1 MCACVCFFFKKHQ
14 ALLFF
19 YILYSRHRGTPPK
32 FPVLSAAF
40 FFFFLTSQQQ
50 QYRRPCTA
58 SSALAIQVRT
68 MWGTVSS
75 QRCFRKDW
83 IYYFSTLDTRH
94 VNMPAHGVFDLVVS
108 QMSQQF
114 WSNIFDYT
122 VKTLNKIK
130 LFI

>member
-1 MCACVCFFFKKHQ
+1 MCVCVFFFLRSTKLCYSSTSSTVAIAEHHQ
-14 ALLFF
+14 SFQCFRL
-19 YILYSRHRGTPPK
+19 H
-32 FPVLSAAF
+32 

-83 IYYFSTLDTRH
+83 IYYFSTLDTRP